1 GSAVGPAFSPPPIP
15 AAPLPSAA
23 RRIRSC
29 GLSIGRS
36 LTTHISL
43 RISPV
48 LDIVTKLKKRSTRRK
63 TPGRSSPDKLDC
75 KGQTR
80 FRFVPRV
87 SVIAVAA
94 GGIEPASLGNRFEQR
109 RFPLPS
115 LTGEKGHEVFKL

>member
-1 GSAVGPAFSPPPIP
+1 MRTINRQIAHYAYLAEHIAGSRYSHEIEKTFHPE
-15 AAPLPSAA
+15 
-23 RRIRSC
+23 
-29 GLSIGRS
+29 
-36 LTTHISL
+36 
-43 RISPV
+43 
-48 LDIVTKLKKRSTRRK
+48 K

-115 LTGEKGHEVFKL
+115 LAGEKGHEVFKL